1 MLDEVT
7 IPESVLRRSYAFERL
22 GTQAAVLD
30 ATGTIVD
37 TNEAWRLFASLNEA
51 IPGTTGPGM
60 NYLEVCDRAYRSGVE
75 SAGAVAAGLRGILE
89 GERGSFEFEY
99 PCPSPLQERWFLL
112 HASTAPVHDGAGIV
126 LVHVNITTRK
136 LLEAR
141 LALNV
146 DLDPAT
152 GLPDRLATVRFIDDL
167 LAYATPGGMPAAIS
181 VCVDGL
187 DEVDTEL
194 GDPAGE
200 ELFGQVATR
209 ARHALRAGDRL
220 CRVGHRAL
228 VVVCPN
234 IDDAAAAGVV
244 RRLRD
249 AIASPFQVGTT
260 EVLLG
265 VTVGLAIAATG
276 STAESLLVAASA
288 TATRESDVNRPAPQ
302 RITEMARPP
311 PQMPATAVSQE
322 SALALAASDAQR
334 DAVVAHSTDLVI
346 YFESDGTI
354 VWASPATTF
363 LFGIEVTSLVGRNG
377 LELIHPDDREAALGA
392 FTSISA
398 FGATVR
404 CEFRVVADDG
414 TIHWVE
420 ETATNLVDDPHIGYI
435 VANLNN
441 ITARK
446 RDEDAIQL
454 QNRLLDAAGQAIVAV
469 DMKGDV
475 FYWNAA
481 ATQIYGWTADEAR
494 GQPAADI
501 CIPAEGWAD
510 QAVEVEEYVVAGKP
524 WAGEFSTLRKD
535 GTAVPVYVTDTPV
548 FDDAG
553 TQIGIIAVSTDI
565 TDRKK
570 LERDRVQM
578 ATHDALTGLANR
590 SLLLTLLGDALTA
603 CDPRA
608 AGVGVLLFDV
618 DRFKLVNDSLGH
630 DRGDQLLVAIA
641 GVLQET
647 TEAGDIAARFG
658 DDSFAVVLPVLN
670 SSDQVLQLAGR
681 IRARLGQG
689 VTVAAERYLP
699 TISIGMVI
707 TKPGD
712 TEITALRDAETAMY
726 RAKEKGRDRA
736 EWFDPSLRR
745 DVVTRLEVER
755 DLRQAIS
762 DDELYLVFQPVI
774 DIDAGT
780 IASCEALIRWSHPT
794 RGNLD
799 PDEFIPVAE
808 QTGLIVS
815 LGRWVLRHALA
826 AARAWPDDMLI
837 AVNLSPRELAEPD
850 LVGFVES
857 TLTELDVAA
866 SRLVFEITE
875 TAVVEDPT
883 AAARVISALRTLG
896 VSIVIDDFGTGYTSL
911 SFLRDYQIDGLK
923 IDRSYVTDLAHGST
937 AIVDA
942 MIRMSAA
949 LGLHV
954 IAEGIETEEQLAQLR
969 ALGCRYIQGFL
980 LGQPVRSED
989 LPFSEPRACS

>member
-7 IPESVLRRSYAFERL
+7 LPESVLRRSYAFERL
-22 GTQAAVLD
+22 GAPAAVLD

-37 TNEAWRLFASLNEA
+37 TNEAWRLFASLNEG
-51 IPGTTGPGM
+51 IPGTTGPGVD
-60 NYLEVCDRAYRSGVE
+60 YLQVCDRAYGSGVE

-89 GERGSFEFEY
+89 GERGSFELEY
-99 PCPSPLQERWFLL
+99 PCPSPLQDRWFLL

-141 LALNV
+141 LALNA

-152 GLPDRLATVRFIDDL
+152 GLPDRLATVRFIEDL
-167 LAYATPGGMPAAIS
+167 LARAAPRAMPAAIS
-181 VCVDGL
+181 IGVDGL
-187 DEVDTEL
+187 DEVDDEL
-194 GDPAGE
+194 GHPAGE
-200 ELFGQVATR
+200 ELFLQVTAR

-220 CRVGHRAL
+220 CRIGHREL
-228 VVVCPN
+228 IVVCPD
-234 IDDAAAAGVV
+234 IDEDAAAGVV
-244 RRLRD
+244 GRLRD
-249 AIASPFQVGTT
+249 AIGYPFQVGTT
-260 EVLLG
+260 EVSLG
-265 VTVGLAIAATG
+265 VTVGRATAVAG
-276 STAESLLVAASA
+276 STAELLLTAASA
-288 TATRESDVNRPAPQ
+288 AASRDVDVNRPAAQ
-302 RITEMARPP
+302 GITVMARPP
-311 PQMPATAVSQE
+311 PRAPAAVVAQE
-322 SALALAASDAQR
+322 TALALAASDAQR
-334 DAVVAHSTDLVI
+334 DAVVAHSSDLVI
-346 YFESDGTI
+346 YFESDGTV

-363 LFGIEVTSLVGRNG
+363 LLGMDVESLVGRNG
-377 LELIHPDDREAALGA
+377 LELIHPDDRERVFTA
-392 FTSISA
+392 FASITG
-398 FGATVR
+398 FGETVR

-414 TIHWVE
+414 VIHWVE
-420 ETATNLVDDPHIGYI
+420 ETATNLVDDPHVGYV

-446 RDEDAIQL
+446 RDEDAIRL

-469 DMKGDV
+469 DMKGKI

-481 ATQIYGWTADEAR
+481 ATQIYGWAADEAR
-494 GQPAADI
+494 GQPAADV
-501 CIPAEGWAD
+501 CTPAEGWTDEAR
-510 QAVEVEEYVVAGKP
+510 VVEEHVVAGKP
-524 WAGEFSTLRKD
+524 WSGEFATLRKD
-535 GTAVPVYVTDTPV
+535 GTEVPVFVTDTPV
-548 FDDAG
+548 FDDEG
-553 TQIGIIAVSTDI
+553 TQIGIIAVSSDI

-570 LERDRVQM
+570 LELDRVQM

-603 CDPRA
+603 RDA
-608 AGVGVLLFDV
+608 GDAGVGVLLFDV

-641 GVLQET
+641 DALRET
-647 TEAGDIAARFG
+647 IEPGDVAARFG
-658 DDSFAVVLPVLN
+658 DDSFAVVMPTLD
-670 SSDQVLQLAGR
+670 SSDQALQLAGR
-681 IRARLGQG
+681 IRARLGKG
-689 VTVAAERYLP
+689 VTVAADRYLP
-699 TISIGMVI
+699 TISVGMVI
-707 TKPGD
+707 AKPGD

-745 DVVTRLEVER
+745 DLVTSFEVER

-762 DDELYLVFQPVI
+762 DDELFLRFQPVV
-774 DIDAGT
+774 DIETGE
-780 IASCEALIRWSHPT
+780 IASCEALIRWNHPT
-794 RGNLD
+794 RGNLG

-826 AARAWPDDMLI
+826 AARSWPDAVLI

-850 LVGFVES
+850 LVAFVKS
-857 TLTELDVAA
+857 TLAELDVAA

-969 ALGCRYIQGFL
+969 ALGCRFIQGFL
-980 LGQPVRSED
+980 LGEPVASED
-989 LPFSEPRACS
+989 LPFM